1 MAGDSFGVIEGRAA
15 YVHGRHRHAII
26 LDLRVQ
32 LKNIFVSHIP
42 WYIACPLIVAVA
54 YGALYWFA
62 NRSVYFPSKYPEGS
76 WDVQT
81 QLGAADVWLDAADGV
96 RIHGWQVDR
105 PGAQFVTLYS
115 HGNAGNITD
124 RYDHFHEI
132 ASAGSSVL
140 MIDYRGYGKSSGRP
154 TEKGI
159 YRDADAAYD
168 HLIREGRRA
177 EQIILHGESL
187 GTAVAVDL
195 ASRRPCAGV
204 VLEAPF
210 TSGKDVA
217 RTVLPVIGPL
227 VMWSFDSRKKIGRI
241 HAPVL
246 IIHGDRDEI
255 IPTRLG
261 QALFAAAPEP
271 KSIWIVPG
279 AHHNDI
285 VETAG
290 ANYRQHLQ
298 SFYESL
304 AQK

>member
-1 MAGDSFGVIEGRAA
+1 MSTAGR
-15 YVHGRHRHAII
+15 
-26 LDLRVQ
+26 LLR
-32 LKNIFVSHIP
+32 KDIFVSHIP
-42 WYIACPLIVAVA
+42 WYMTYPLIAAAA

-76 WDVQT
+76 WDVQA
-81 QLGAADVWLDAADGV
+81 QLGAADVWLDTEDGV

-105 PGAQFVTLYS
+105 PGAPFVTLYF

-124 RYDHFHEI
+124 RYDHFREI
-132 ASAGSSVL
+132 NSAGSSLL
-140 MIDYRGYGKSSGRP
+140 MIDYRGYGKSTGRP
-154 TEKGI
+154 SEDGI
-159 YRDADAAYD
+159 YTDADAAYD
-168 HLIREGRRA
+168 HLLKTGHSA
-177 EQIILHGESL
+177 SQIILHGESL

-210 TSGKDVA
+210 TSGRDVA
-217 RTVLPVIGPL
+217 ATVLPIIGPA
-227 VMWSFDSRKKIGRI
+227 VMWSFDLRKKIGRL
-241 HAPVL
+241 HAPIL

-255 IPTRLG
+255 IPARLG

-290 ANYRQHLQ
+290 AAYQQHLRA
-298 SFYESL
+298 FYESL
-304 AQK
+304 PARQ

>member
-1 MAGDSFGVIEGRAA
+1 MSTAWRLVRKD
-15 YVHGRHRHAII
+15 
-26 LDLRVQ
+26 
-32 LKNIFVSHIP
+32 IFVSHIP
-42 WYIACPLIVAVA
+42 WYVAYPLMAAVA

-62 NRSVYFPSKYPEGS
+62 NRSVYFPSKYPEGA
-76 WDVQT
+76 WDVQA
-81 QLGAADVWLDAADGV
+81 QLGAADVWLDTADGV
-96 RIHGWQVDR
+96 RIHGWQIDR
-105 PGAQFVTLYS
+105 PGARFVTLYF

-124 RYDHFHEI
+124 RYDHFLGI
-132 ASAGSSVL
+132 TSSGSSVL
-140 MIDYRGYGKSSGRP
+140 MIDYRGYGKSSGWP
-154 TEKGI
+154 TEDGI

-168 HLIREGRRA
+168 YLLKTGHYKG
-177 EQIILHGESL
+177 QIILHGESL

-195 ASRRPCAGV
+195 AGRRPCAAV

-217 RTVLPVIGPL
+217 STVFPIIGPL
-227 VMWSFDSRKKIGRI
+227 VMWSFDSRKKVGRI

-261 QALFAAAPEP
+261 QTLFAAAPAP
-271 KSIWIVPG
+271 KSLWIVYG

-290 ANYRQHLQ
+290 ATYREHLE
-298 SFYESL
+298 SFYENL
-304 AQK
+304 TTPK